1 MPLEIHSN
9 RAHDIFTHYSKR
21 LAELYGLDEAKAI
34 CYIVLEELAQINRIK
49 LSVDP
54 DIRLSESEILS
65 VHFAFKEL
73 LQHRPLQYVLGKA
86 WFLDLTFAV
95 KQGVL
100 IPRPETE
107 ELVLWILEDHPNTSN
122 RCGLDIATG
131 SGCIAISLALKMKGL
146 SMCATDISPEA
157 LALAQQN
164 NQVLDAGVQILHHNI
179 LGSEPLPCA
188 KAFDFIVSN
197 PPYVRELEKTQMKP
211 NVLDYEPHLALFVPD
226 NDALIFYRHI
236 ANFARKNLKE
246 KGLLYLELNEALA
259 NETQTMLR
267 QEGFESIELRHD
279 LHGKPRMMR
288 AQLAK

>member
-9 RAHDIFTHYSKR
+9 RAHAIFKHYSKR

-34 CYIVLEELAQINRIK
+34 CYIVLEELAQINRLK

-73 LQHRPLQYVLGKA
+73 LLHKPLQYVLGKA
-86 WFLDLTFAV
+86 WFLDLTFMV
-95 KQGVL
+95 KPGVL

-107 ELVLWILEDHPNTSN
+107 ELVLWIQEDHPDTSK
-122 RCGLDIATG
+122 RLGLDIATG
-131 SGCIAISLALKMKGL
+131 SGCIAISLALKIKGL
-146 SMCATDISPEA
+146 SMYATDISTDA
-157 LALAQQN
+157 LALAQTN
-164 NQVLDAGVQILHHNI
+164 NQTLQAGVNILQHDI

-197 PPYVRELEKTQMKP
+197 PPYVRELEKAQMKS

-226 NDALIFYRHI
+226 DDALLFYRHI
-236 ANFARKNLKE
+236 AKFARKNLKD
-246 KGLLYLELNEALA
+246 KGLLYLEINEALA
-259 NETQTMLR
+259 IETHALLY

-288 AQLAK
+288 ASLSA